1 MNLRSL
7 LVLLAIPWVGAFA
20 SDWATSSRHG
30 MRIPLLQGWTV
41 HETDSSF
48 AVSSNREW
56 GTGTVVVGI
65 EIWPD
70 IAPWST
76 PGEWRTRTL
85 ATWVDYVVGCS
96 GRLLTPTTRMVFR
109 GDTAEVATYLM
120 LDPKTYTLLA
130 GQSRFL
136 VHAGKGLE
144 LYAIGDTVPLYQ
156 HFPRYDSLLQGIEYL
171 TTSLRTVPAGT
182 VGRVV
187 RRGPSELLLEG
198 ASRDPAAS
206 APRLRGFDGRTVQ
219 TESVKIVPGGVLV
232 RLLAPPRRPIV
243 IAWGGS
249 SSIVLP

>member
-7 LVLLAIPWVGAFA
+7 LVLLAIPWVGAPA
-20 SDWATSSRHG
+20 TDWATSVRHG
-30 MRIPLLQGWTV
+30 LRIPLLQGWTL

-56 GTGTVVVGI
+56 GTGTVVVGA

-96 GRLLTPTTRMVFR
+96 GRLLTPTSQMVFR
-109 GDTAEVATYLM
+109 GDSAEVATYLM

-136 VHAGKGLE
+136 VHAGKGME
-144 LYAIGDTVPLYQ
+144 LYVIGDTLPLYQ
-156 HFPRYDSLLQGIEYL
+156 HFSRYDSLLQGIEYL
-171 TTSLRTVPAGT
+171 TTSLRTAPAGI
-182 VGRVV
+182 VLHVARL
-187 RRGPSELLLEG
+187 GPRELLLEG
-198 ASRDPAAS
+198 GSLDLPASEPG
-206 APRLRGFDGRTVQ
+206 LRSLDGRIIQ
-219 TESVKIVPGGVLV
+219 TESVQIVPGGMLV
-232 RLLAPPRRPIV
+232 RLIAPLRHPIV
-243 IAWGGS
+243 VAWGGS